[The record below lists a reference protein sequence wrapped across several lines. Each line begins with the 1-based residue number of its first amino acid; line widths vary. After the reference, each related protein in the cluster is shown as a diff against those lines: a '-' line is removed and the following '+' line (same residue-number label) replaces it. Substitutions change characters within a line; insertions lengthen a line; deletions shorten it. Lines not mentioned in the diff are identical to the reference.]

1 MFISHCLKKTTNIEQ
16 SFTTIYTFYI
26 FECENCTMQNDVFVR
41 KKKSSVDRTLDSD
54 SLKWETYS
62 KLLHVWSSFTT
73 LCNVQFSDTNWPY
86 AKRRCHTW
94 RDPAVRRNSTVFHED
109 LADKRGICHFFFFK
123 LACSHHATTH
133 SSWSDAP
140 PTVWTLQGSSPV
152 LPVAAQTLTSPSW
165 AWHAD
170 RSGNWLWTSAIWRGR
185 GQLVTFLNDSGD

>member
-1 MFISHCLKKTTNIEQ
+1 MNNHLQRFTHFTYLSAKIVQCKMMFSWEKKNPVWIVLLTVTVSNEKRTPNYFMFGARLQ
-16 SFTTIYTFYI
+16 LFVTF
-26 FECENCTMQNDVFVR
+26 N
-41 KKKSSVDRTLDSD
+41 SVTQIDLTPNAAVTPDETQRSGEIRQYFMKTLQI
-54 SLKWETYS
+54 
-62 KLLHVWSSFTT
+62 
-73 LCNVQFSDTNWPY
+73 NVASVT
-86 AKRRCHTW
+86 
-94 RDPAVRRNSTVFHED
+94 
-109 LADKRGICHFFFFK
+109 FFFFK

>member
-73 LCNVQFSDTNWPY
+73 LCNVQFCDTNWPY

-109 LADKRGICHFFFFK
+109 LADKRGICHFFFFLNS
-123 LACSHHATTH
+123 LAAIM
-133 SSWSDAP
+133 P
-140 PTVWTLQGSSPV
+140 PHIP
-152 LPVAAQTLTSPSW
+152 
-165 AWHAD
+165 AD
-170 RSGNWLWTSAIWRGR
+170 PMLRLRSGPSRVPPLSFPSPHKRSLHLLGLDMPTGLGTGSEPLQFDEDMDN
-185 GQLVTFLNDSGD
+185 